1 MEGDTII
8 FKPDSTM
15 ALLLIAALVLLAL
28 FVILVR
34 RRLGKT
40 RKERQ
45 LDKILRSYRQDEV
58 RSIVIPDGIGGL
70 LELDRLILTERGLLL
85 IETYPMTGHLFG
97 AEQIDQWTQI
107 IDGRSFKF
115 ANPLHH
121 IQNAKYALQPLAPKV
136 PIFYRVVFTGSSD
149 FPKGKPD
156 YVSTLQT
163 LEQDLQ
169 AILEAPKMSESSMI
183 AWKRILR
190 IGRKNGQA
198 VLREATS

>member
-1 MEGDTII
+1 MEGDTVIY
-8 FKPDSTM
+8 KPDSSTQ
-15 ALLLIAALVLLAL
+15 LLLIAAVVLLTL
-28 FVILVR
+28 FIILVR
-34 RRLGKT
+34 RRLVMT
-40 RKERQ
+40 RKGRR
-45 LDKILRSYRQDEV
+45 LDKILRNYKQQEV

-70 LELDRLILTERGLLL
+70 LELDRLILTERGLLV

-121 IQNAKYALQPLAPKV
+121 IQNAKYALQQLAPKV
-136 PIFYRVVFTGSSD
+136 PIFYLVVFTGDSD

-169 AILEAPKMSESSMI
+169 AILEAPKMSDSSLK
-183 AWKRILR
+183 AWNRILR

-198 VLREATS
+198 VLREVTS